1 MLTLYKIRPFIPNLK
16 RMFIGMT
23 LLARSLTFFTFTLM
37 VITTLAFTTDVSAA
51 DNNAKLFKKV
61 NYEVPKRTEG
71 DGTYDRLVIRGGYV
85 IDGTGAPP
93 YGPTDIVVE
102 QNRITEIKV
111 VGFPGL
117 PIESSNRPEKGTR
130 EIDAHGKYI
139 LPGFIDSHAHIHNVK
154 NGQKVSPEYIFKLW
168 LGHGITTIRE
178 VYDGEGEDRTLALKK
193 LSQNNAI
200 TAPRISVFPYF
211 GSVKDPIT
219 TPKKARKRVQSLK
232 NKGADG
238 IKFMGAKE
246 DIMSA
251 ALNEAEKL
259 GLDTTMHHA
268 QLDVVHAN
276 VLDTSALG
284 LDCMEHWYGLPE
296 ALFEDKVIQNYPT
309 DYIYNNEQDR
319 FGQAGRLWKQ
329 AAKPGSERWNYVMD
343 TLLERNFCLSPTF
356 AIYLASRD
364 LMRAYSAE
372 WHYHYTMPNLWNF
385 YRANRA
391 EHGAYFF
398 NWTTEDEVEWK
409 NNFKLWMQFVN
420 EYKNKG
426 GRVVAGSDTGYI
438 YSLYGFGYIQELELL
453 QEAGFHPLEVI
464 RAATKEGSKVLK
476 MADDIGTLHVGK
488 KADIIIVDENPIHN
502 LKSLY
507 GTGVPKLNDK
517 TNTVERV
524 GGVRWT
530 IKDGIVYDAKKL
542 LVDVR
547 EMVLEQKK
555 QQGINPDIPMT
566 VETPKA
572 L

>member
-1 MLTLYKIRPFIPNLK
+1 
-16 RMFIGMT
+16 MT
-23 LLARSLTFFTFTLM
+23 LLSKAFASFMLTVIATTIILTISARL
-37 VITTLAFTTDVSAA
+37 SAA
-51 DNNAKLFKKV
+51 TSNEKLFKQI
-61 NYEVPKRTEG
+61 NDEVPKRTEG
-71 DGTYDRLVIRGGYV
+71 EGTYDRLVIRGGYV
-85 IDGTGAPP
+85 VDGTGAPP
-93 YGPTDIVVE
+93 YGPTDIVIE
-102 QNRITEIKV
+102 QNRITKIKV

-117 PIESSNRPEKGTR
+117 PIEDNNRPEKGSR

-139 LPGFIDSHAHIHNVK
+139 LPGFIDAHSHIHNV
-154 NGQKVSPEYIFKLW
+154 NDGQKVSPEYIFKLW
-168 LGHGITTIRE
+168 LGHGITTVRE
-178 VYDGEGEDRTLALKK
+178 VYDDRGEDRTLVLKE
-193 LSQNNAI
+193 LSQRNAI
-200 TAPRISVFPYF
+200 TAPRISVFPFF
-211 GSVKDPIT
+211 GAVKDPIT
-219 TPKKARKRVQSLK
+219 TPEQARKRVESLK
-232 NKGADG
+232 SKGADG

-246 DIMSA
+246 DIMAA
-251 ALNEAEKL
+251 ALGEAERL

-276 VLDTSALG
+276 VLDTSAMG

-296 ALFEDKVIQNYPT
+296 ALFEDQVIQNYPSN
-309 DYIYNNEQDR
+309 YIYNNEQDR
-319 FGQAGRLWKQ
+319 FSQAGRLWKQ
-329 AAKPGSERWNYVMD
+329 AAKPGSKRWNYVMD
-343 TLLERNFCLSPTF
+343 TLLERDFCLSPTF
-356 AIYLASRD
+356 TIYLASRD
-364 LMRAYSAE
+364 LMRAYTAE
-372 WHYHYTMPNLWNF
+372 WHYQYTMPNLWQF

-426 GRVVAGSDTGYI
+426 GTVVAGSDTGYI

-476 MADDIGTLHVGK
+476 MSDDIGTLHVGK

-517 TNTVERV
+517 TNIVERV

-542 LVDVR
+542 LAEVR

-555 QQGINPDIPMT
+555 QQGISPDIPMT
-566 VETPKA
+566 VETPQYNSQSKTIVKSD
-572 L
+572 